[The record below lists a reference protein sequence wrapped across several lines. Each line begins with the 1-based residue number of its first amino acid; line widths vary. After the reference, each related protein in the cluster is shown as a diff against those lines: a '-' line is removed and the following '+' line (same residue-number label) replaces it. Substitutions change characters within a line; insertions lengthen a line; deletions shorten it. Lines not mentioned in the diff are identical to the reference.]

1 MLSAIPNLITGL
13 RFILVIPISVYIYQ
27 GNDLFALVLFII
39 AGLSDGL
46 DGYLARRYDWSSEF
60 GKFAD
65 PLADKCLIIATLIAS
80 IIFLI
85 IDVIWLS
92 FATKSFYR
100 PLIGN
105 LLADKP
111 VMWAAALFYI
121 LYVFGMSL
129 IVIQPCIDSD
139 SIFKTI
145 YTGFVF
151 GLVAYGTYNL
161 TNMAVLNGWSP
172 TVTFVDMF
180 WGGTLTAVS
189 ATTGLYIAKKIV
201 HLI

>member
-1 MLSAIPNLITGL
+1 MTYLYIML
-13 RFILVIPISVYIYQ
+13 
-27 GNDLFALVLFII
+27 
-39 AGLSDGL
+39 
-46 DGYLARRYDWSSEF
+46 
-60 GKFAD
+60 
-65 PLADKCLIIATLIAS
+65 KCLIAATIIAS
-80 IIFLI
+80 LIFLV

-105 LLADKP
+105 LLSDKP

-121 LYVFGMSL
+121 LYVFGMASV
-129 IVIQPCIDSD
+129 VIQPWVESGNLI
-139 SIFKTI
+139 KTI
-145 YTGFVF
+145 YTGFIF

-161 TNMAVLNGWSP
+161 TNMAVLKGWSP

-180 WGGTLTAVS
+180 WGGSLTALS

-201 HLI
+201 HH

>member
-1 MLSAIPNLITGL
+1 MFKCMLL
-13 RFILVIPISVYIYQ
+13 
-27 GNDLFALVLFII
+27 
-39 AGLSDGL
+39 
-46 DGYLARRYDWSSEF
+46 
-60 GKFAD
+60 
-65 PLADKCLIIATLIAS
+65 ATLIAS

-105 LLADKP
+105 LLSDTP

-121 LYVFGMSL
+121 LYVIGMA
-129 IVIQPCIDSD
+129 IVVIQPCVDSA

-161 TNMAVLNGWSP
+161 TNMAVLKGWSP

-180 WGGTLTAVS
+180 WGGSLTALS
-189 ATTGLYIAKKIV
+189 ASTGLYIAKKIV
-201 HLI
+201 HY

>member
-1 MLSAIPNLITGL
+1 MI
-13 RFILVIPISVYIYQ
+13 
-27 GNDLFALVLFII
+27 
-39 AGLSDGL
+39 
-46 DGYLARRYDWSSEF
+46 
-60 GKFAD
+60 
-65 PLADKCLIIATLIAS
+65 KCLIVASILAS

-111 VMWAAALFYI
+111 LMWAAALFYI
-121 LYVFGMSL
+121 LYVIGMAIL
-129 IVIQPCIDSD
+129 VIQPCMDSE
-139 SIFKTI
+139 SIFKTV
-145 YTGFVF
+145 YTGFIF

-161 TNMAVLNGWSP
+161 TNMAVLKGWSP

-180 WGGTLTAVS
+180 WGGSLTAVS
-189 ATTGLYIAKKIV
+189 ATTGLYLAKKF
-201 HLI
+201 LPY

>member
-1 MLSAIPNLITGL
+1 MYIMIKC
-13 RFILVIPISVYIYQ
+13 ILV
-27 GNDLFALVLFII
+27 
-39 AGLSDGL
+39 
-46 DGYLARRYDWSSEF
+46 
-60 GKFAD
+60 
-65 PLADKCLIIATLIAS
+65 ATLIAS
-80 IIFLI
+80 LIFLI

-105 LLADKP
+105 LLTDKP

-121 LYVFGMSL
+121 LYVFGMAL
-129 IVIQPCIDSD
+129 VVIQPCVDSA
-139 SIFKTI
+139 SLFKTV
-145 YTGFVF
+145 YTGFIF

-161 TNMAVLNGWSP
+161 TNMAVLKGWSP

-180 WGGTLTAVS
+180 WGGSLTAIS

-201 HLI
+201 HY

>member
-1 MLSAIPNLITGL
+1 MI
-13 RFILVIPISVYIYQ
+13 
-27 GNDLFALVLFII
+27 
-39 AGLSDGL
+39 
-46 DGYLARRYDWSSEF
+46 
-60 GKFAD
+60 
-65 PLADKCLIIATLIAS
+65 KCLIVATLIAS

-105 LLADKP
+105 LLANKP

-129 IVIQPCIDSD
+129 IVIQPCIASD
-139 SIFKTI
+139 SIIKTI

-172 TVTFVDMF
+172 IVTFVDMF
-180 WGGTLTAVS
+180 WGGSLTAVS

-201 HLI
+201 HIS

>member
-1 MLSAIPNLITGL
+1 MIYLLIM
-13 RFILVIPISVYIYQ
+13 I
-27 GNDLFALVLFII
+27 
-39 AGLSDGL
+39 
-46 DGYLARRYDWSSEF
+46 
-60 GKFAD
+60 
-65 PLADKCLIIATLIAS
+65 KCLLVATLIAS
-80 IIFLI
+80 VIFLI

-105 LLADKP
+105 LLAEKP

-121 LYVFGMSL
+121 LYVLGMSL
-129 IVIQPCIDSD
+129 IVIQPCIDSN

-145 YTGFVF
+145 YTGFIF

-161 TNMAVLNGWSP
+161 TNMAVLEGWSP

-180 WGGTLTAVS
+180 WGGTLTAFS
-189 ATTGLYIAKKIV
+189 ATTGLYFAKKIV
-201 HLI
+201 HII

>member
-1 MLSAIPNLITGL
+1 MI
-13 RFILVIPISVYIYQ
+13 
-27 GNDLFALVLFII
+27 
-39 AGLSDGL
+39 
-46 DGYLARRYDWSSEF
+46 
-60 GKFAD
+60 
-65 PLADKCLIIATLIAS
+65 KCLIIATVIAS

-105 LLADKP
+105 LLSEKP
-111 VMWAAALFYI
+111 VMWAAVLFYLI
-121 LYVFGMSL
+121 YVLGVA
-129 IVIQPCIDSD
+129 IVVIQPCIDSD

-145 YTGFVF
+145 YTGFIF

-161 TNMAVLNGWSP
+161 TNMAVLKGWSP

-180 WGGTLTAVS
+180 WGGSLTALS
-189 ATTGLYIAKKIV
+189 ASTGLYLAKKII
-201 HLI
+201 HY

>member
-1 MLSAIPNLITGL
+1 MI
-13 RFILVIPISVYIYQ
+13 
-27 GNDLFALVLFII
+27 
-39 AGLSDGL
+39 
-46 DGYLARRYDWSSEF
+46 
-60 GKFAD
+60 
-65 PLADKCLIIATLIAS
+65 KCLIIATLIAS

-85 IDVIWLS
+85 VDVIWLS

-180 WGGTLTAVS
+180 WGGSLTAVS
-189 ATTGLYIAKKIV
+189 ATTGLYIAKKFI
-201 HLI
+201 HYS

>member
-1 MLSAIPNLITGL
+1 MI
-13 RFILVIPISVYIYQ
+13 
-27 GNDLFALVLFII
+27 
-39 AGLSDGL
+39 
-46 DGYLARRYDWSSEF
+46 
-60 GKFAD
+60 
-65 PLADKCLIIATLIAS
+65 KCLIIATLIAS

-85 IDVIWLS
+85 VDVIWLS

-201 HLI
+201 HLN

>member
-1 MLSAIPNLITGL
+1 M
-13 RFILVIPISVYIYQ
+13 IY
-27 GNDLFALVLFII
+27 LKYMF
-39 AGLSDGL
+39 
-46 DGYLARRYDWSSEF
+46 
-60 GKFAD
+60 
-65 PLADKCLIIATLIAS
+65 KCLLVATLIAS
-80 IIFLI
+80 LIFLI

-105 LLADKP
+105 LLSDKP

-121 LYVFGMSL
+121 LYVFGMASV
-129 IVIQPCIDSD
+129 VIQPCVESGNLI
-139 SIFKTI
+139 KTI
-145 YTGFVF
+145 YTGFIF

-161 TNMAVLNGWSP
+161 TNMAVLKGWSP

-180 WGGTLTAVS
+180 WGGSLTALS

-201 HLI
+201 HY

>member
-1 MLSAIPNLITGL
+1 MIKCML
-13 RFILVIPISVYIYQ
+13 V
-27 GNDLFALVLFII
+27 
-39 AGLSDGL
+39 
-46 DGYLARRYDWSSEF
+46 
-60 GKFAD
+60 
-65 PLADKCLIIATLIAS
+65 ATLIAS
-80 IIFLI
+80 LIFLI

-105 LLADKP
+105 LLSDKP

-121 LYVFGMSL
+121 LYVFGMAL
-129 IVIQPCIDSD
+129 VVIQPCIDSA
-139 SIFKTI
+139 SLFKTV

-161 TNMAVLNGWSP
+161 TNMAVLKGWSP

-180 WGGTLTAVS
+180 WGGSLTAVS
-189 ATTGLYIAKKIV
+189 ASTGLYLAKKIV
-201 HLI
+201 HY

>member
-1 MLSAIPNLITGL
+1 MIKC
-13 RFILVIPISVYIYQ
+13 
-27 GNDLFALVLFII
+27 LVL
-39 AGLSDGL
+39 
-46 DGYLARRYDWSSEF
+46 
-60 GKFAD
+60 
-65 PLADKCLIIATLIAS
+65 ATLIAS

-92 FATKSFYR
+92 YATKSFYR

-121 LYVFGMSL
+121 LYVLGMAV
-129 IVIQPCIDSD
+129 IVIQPCIS
-139 SIFKTI
+139 SESNLKTA

-161 TNMAVLNGWSP
+161 TNMAVLKGWSP

-180 WGGTLTAVS
+180 WGGSLTAVS
-189 ATTGLYIAKKIV
+189 ATTGLYLAKRFV
-201 HLI
+201 HYN

>member
-1 MLSAIPNLITGL
+1 MI
-13 RFILVIPISVYIYQ
+13 
-27 GNDLFALVLFII
+27 
-39 AGLSDGL
+39 
-46 DGYLARRYDWSSEF
+46 
-60 GKFAD
+60 
-65 PLADKCLIIATLIAS
+65 KCLIIATLIAS

-85 IDVIWLS
+85 VDVIWLS

-201 HLI
+201 LLI